1 MTTSSN
7 ENNRAVCRLLRY
19 ELSPHMLKEDL
30 PPLPVACSQP
40 APIDPSPEHLP
51 VADQEVG

>member
-19 ELSPHMLKEDL
+19 ELSPHMLKEDV